1 MKKLILILVLLPMI
15 FGFRG
20 TGSSV
25 KKLAVRKESKI
36 SILGSS
42 NVNHFSFDIKNYSG
56 NDTLILARNDNG
68 AIFKKGVLRLEV
80 NDFKNPNPILT
91 KDFRKIIKSKTYPQ
105 ILMLFKNLSNYPGV
119 NYGVA
124 NGVAEVQIFLSGQT
138 KTIKLQVKTQRESD
152 VILMSGTAKLCF
164 SDFGLSAPEK
174 VMGFIDVNDEL
185 QVNFQLTLREI

>member
-1 MKKLILILVLLPMI
+1 MKKLILILMLLPMI
-15 FGFRG
+15 FGFKG
-20 TGSSV
+20 TENTV

-105 ILMLFKNLSNYPGV
+105 ILMVFKSLSHYPRLDNGTEI
-119 NYGVA
+119 
-124 NGVAEVQIFLSGQT
+124 GVAEVQIFLSGQT
-138 KTIKLQVKTQRESD
+138 KILKLQVKTENESN
-152 VILMSGTAKLCF
+152 VILLSGTAKLCF